1 MKPSQG
7 VTRFVMK
14 SLSSI
19 RFAPFALAGSV
30 GITMINAPLDAMA
43 QGARVE
49 DVVVSGGGA
58 SQGEK
63 SRRFMQVQKTPRAIV
78 VVDPKTATRERVE
91 QLQDFAQKVP
101 NYRPNVGNPRTSTPA
116 IRGVGRGAGTGDGA
130 ESDTGFVVDGVFYK
144 HVLFQWADFVDIDS
158 FEVGL
163 GPQGFAFGKNT
174 TVGNIVIRTQL
185 PSFERKVTFDTAF
198 ANRNR
203 TIEKI
208 NATGPIIDDK
218 LAYRVAAYYDR
229 GDGFV
234 KDPVNNASYLDN
246 HRWGIR
252 GQLLYVDG
260 DITDRLIFNLN
271 KSNEYN
277 NNSTAPFGNSFLIY
291 ANGTLPATRYEDNL
305 RRRLGRFPLSYD
317 LSTQYSTRQGTLDQ
331 RMYTASNELNWN
343 IGENT
348 LTSISAWGEARL
360 HPRNQNGLQLL
371 DITSTA
377 YDVTVDQFS
386 QEVRL
391 ASPKEQPLEWIV
403 GLYSFYEKIWSY
415 DHTDYGADAARWYG
429 TPTSDPGTLAFS
441 AQRRDGKSRT
451 FQVAGFSQA
460 TYHVDDQLALTLG
473 LRDGYEIKEGSSFGW
488 LNNWNTNYSFASIY
502 NLNKAAGQQGFYDT
516 GGISKGLH
524 SFTGVFN
531 PQYKYNDN
539 ILVYGLVGRGEKA
552 GQVNTDAFPIWD
564 GVNFKGFYPTITK
577 PEVSWDYEIGA
588 KTNWLDQ
595 SLFVNVNLYWNDLYN
610 FGVNLVDPSIR
621 NSSGDPL
628 NTTFLGNAP
637 HVRLRGV
644 EFDGRWNAVERLWF
658 TWSGAYTE
666 ARWINF
672 DNAPP
677 PQDWQWPAPNPL
689 PPGFIRRPST
699 LSLSGQ
705 RWNNLPKWA
714 FNVGFNYE
722 YPLGNAFAD
731 LGEWANHGVTTFV
744 YGNANWTDKT
754 QLTNPLSI
762 LQYWQRAYTLLNFG
776 GGLKTDDDRY
786 TLQLWVK
793 NALDERPYQSWSPGN
808 ATNPATVGLYRW
820 PRQFGGSFRVTF

>member
-1 MKPSQG
+1 M
-7 VTRFVMK
+7 
-14 SLSSI
+14 SSV
-19 RFAPFALAGSV
+19 RFAPFALAGSMGV
-30 GITMINAPLDAMA
+30 AAVHTSNDAWA
-43 QGARVE
+43 QDARVA
-49 DVVVSGGGA
+49 DIVVSGA
-58 SQGEK
+58 NQGEK
-63 SRRFMQVQKTPRAIV
+63 SRRFMRVQKTPRAIV

-91 QLQDFAQKVP
+91 QLQDFAQKIP
-101 NYRPNVGNPRTSTPA
+101 NYRPNIGNPRTSTPA

-185 PSFERKVTFDTAF
+185 PSFERKATFDTAF
-198 ANRNR
+198 ANRNHI
-203 TIEKI
+203 IEKV
-208 NATGPIIDDK
+208 NVTGPIIDDR

-234 KDPVNNASYLDN
+234 RNPSTGGTMLDN
-246 HRWGIR
+246 HRWGIKA
-252 GQLLYVDG
+252 QLLYVDG
-260 DITDRLIFNLN
+260 DITDRLIFNIN

-277 NNSTAPFGNSFLIY
+277 NNNTAPVGNSFLAY
-291 ANGTLPATRYEDNL
+291 ANGTLPTTRYEDNL
-305 RRRLGRFPLSYD
+305 RRRLGRSPLSYD
-317 LSTQYSTRQGTLDQ
+317 PYTQYTVQQGTLDQ
-331 RMYTASNELNWN
+331 RMYTASNELNWT

-348 LTSISAWGEARL
+348 FTSITAWGEARL
-360 HPRNQNGLQLL
+360 HPRNNAGHQLL
-371 DITSTA
+371 DINTSSS
-377 YDVTVDQFS
+377 DDWVDQYS
-386 QEVRL
+386 QEFRF
-391 ASPKEQPLEWIV
+391 ASLSDQSLEWV
-403 GLYSFYEKIWSY
+403 GGLYAFYETVWN
-415 DHTDYGADAARWYG
+415 DGHNDYGWDAAKWYVS
-429 TPTSDPGTLAFS
+429 PSADPSLLAG
-441 AQRRDGKSRT
+441 AQQQRFGKSRT
-451 FQVAGFSQA
+451 LQIAGFGQA

-473 LRDGYEIKEGSSFGW
+473 VRDGYELKHGSSWGW
-488 LNNWNTNYSFASIY
+488 VNTPNTNVPYAEIVSGVRRS
-502 NLNKAAGQQGFYDT
+502 GQGGVYDT
-516 GGISKGLH
+516 GNVSKGLQ

-539 ILVYGLVGRGEKA
+539 IMVYGLVGRGEKA
-552 GQVNTDAFPIWD
+552 GQVNTQARPIWD
-564 GVNFKGFYPTITK
+564 GAIFKQFQPAITK
-577 PEVSWDYEIGA
+577 PEVSWDYEVGA
-588 KTNWLDQ
+588 KTNWFDQ

-610 FGVNLVDPSIR
+610 FGVDLVDPSIR

-628 NTTFLGNAP
+628 NTTYLGNAP

-644 EFDGRWNAVERLWF
+644 EIDGRWNAIERLWF

-666 ARWINF
+666 ARWISF
-672 DNAPP
+672 DNAAP
-677 PQDWQWPAPNPL
+677 PQDWQWPAPDPL
-689 PPGFIRRPST
+689 PPGFVKRPST

-705 RWNNLPKWA
+705 RWDNLPKWA